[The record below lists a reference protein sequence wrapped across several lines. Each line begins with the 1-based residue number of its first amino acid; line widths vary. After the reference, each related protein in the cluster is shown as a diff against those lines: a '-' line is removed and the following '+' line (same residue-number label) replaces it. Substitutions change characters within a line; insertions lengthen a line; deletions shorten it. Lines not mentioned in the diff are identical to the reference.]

1 MVALSGEAGGG
12 PVHGAVSG
20 EALEDHFGADGVDQG
35 GRLKIVRASR
45 SMFERMARKKDLSWP
60 VDDIGSVLIR
70 TDEVP
75 DLHREMPP
83 GSYRHDKL
91 VRS

>member
-45 SMFERMARKKDLSWP
+45 SMFERMARKKDLSTLAAFLSGP
-60 VDDIGSVLIR
+60 TRLQISIGRCRLVH
-70 TDEVP
+70 TDTT
-75 DLHREMPP
+75 
-83 GSYRHDKL
+83 S
-91 VRS
+91 